1 MGNYCMYL
9 RKSRADAEAEA
20 RGEGETL
27 ARHEK
32 LLLEVAKRGR
42 YNVTKIYKELVSGET
57 IAARPQMQQL
67 LQEVEKGVWDGVL
80 VVEVERLA
88 RGDTIDQ
95 GIMAQAFK
103 YSDTKIITPMKVYDP
118 NNEFDEEYFEFGL
131 FMSRRE
137 YKTIN
142 RRLQRGRTASAK
154 EGKYVGNKPPYGY
167 KRVAIDG
174 DKGFTLSPIDD
185 QADVVRLIYDLYT
198 HGECQP
204 DGSYRKIGTTLIAK
218 KLNAMKIP
226 AKNGGAWSA
235 SNVRGI
241 LVNPV
246 YVGKVRW
253 NFRPAVKRIENGE
266 MTKSRP
272 MAKDGEYILVDGL
285 HPAIVSEEIFQQAQK
300 RFHSN
305 ASAPVHYNKPMKNP
319 LAGIVYCAKCGHAMV
334 RRPYGDKNKSDT
346 LMCKTLGCANV
357 SSELS
362 LVEERVLK
370 GLKDWLND
378 YRLKWD
384 GAEKTTEPDV
394 QISVQEKAL
403 TSLEESLKTL
413 RQQLEKT
420 YDLLEQGVYDTN
432 TFLTRSQ
439 SITQRIQETET
450 QMQNVRQEIKT
461 EQIRKES
468 IYNIIPQVEHV
479 LHVYDTLTDPA
490 AKNDLLKSVLERV
503 EYSKEHGTRWHGSPD
518 EFEVVLFPKLP
529 KHEI

>member
-1 MGNYCMYL
+1 MSYCIYL

-20 RGEGETL
+20 RGDGETL

-32 LLLEVAKRGR
+32 MLLEVAKRGK

-57 IAARPQMQQL
+57 IAARPQMQTL
-67 LQEVEKGVWDGVL
+67 LQEVEQGMWDGVL
-80 VVEVERLA
+80 VMEVERLA

-95 GIMAQAFK
+95 GIVAQAFK

-142 RRLQRGRTASAK
+142 RRLQRGRIASAK

-167 KRVAIDG
+167 ERVPIAG
-174 DKGFTLSPIDD
+174 DSGFTLAPIEE

-198 HGECQP
+198 HGERQP
-204 DGSYRKIGTTLIAK
+204 DGTCRKIGTTLIAK
-218 KLNAMKIP
+218 KLNALHIP
-226 AKNGGAWSA
+226 AKSGDAWSA
-235 SNVRGI
+235 NSVRGV

-246 YVGKVRW
+246 YAGKVRW
-253 NFRPAVKRIENGE
+253 NFRPAIKRIKNGE

-285 HPAIVSEEIFQQAQK
+285 HPAIVSEKLFQQAQE
-300 RFHSN
+300 RFRSN
-305 ASAPVHYNKPMKNP
+305 ANAPTHYNKPMKNP
-319 LAGIVYCAKCGHAMV
+319 LSGIVFCAKCGHSMV

-346 LMCKTLGCANV
+346 LMCKTMGCSNV
-357 SSELS
+357 SSELR
-362 LVEERVLK
+362 LIEERILK
-370 GLKDWLND
+370 GLGEWLHD
-378 YRLKWD
+378 YRLKWG
-384 GAEKTTEPDV
+384 GAEGAPEPDV
-394 QISVQEKAL
+394 QITAQEKAL
-403 TSLEESLKTL
+403 KVLEESMKTL
-413 RQQLEKT
+413 RQQLDKT
-420 YDLLEQGVYDTN
+420 YDLLEQGVYDTD
-432 TFLTRSQ
+432 TFLLRSQ

-468 IYNIIPQVEHV
+468 VYSIIPQVEHV
-479 LHVYDTLTDPA
+479 LHIYGSLSDPT

-503 EYSKEHGTRWHGSPD
+503 EYSKAHSTRWHGSPD
-518 EFEVVLFPKLP
+518 EFEVVLFPRVP
-529 KHEI
+529 KNEI